1 MTDNQY
7 ADHKSAI
14 DAAEYRR
21 LTERFDRLWDS
32 APSAYKQREMRKL
45 LALINRYE
53 AGRHDG
59 NDSHNHQPAG
69 REIRHPQI
77 SNSV

>member
-1 MTDNQY
+1 MSDDQY
-7 ADHKSAI
+7 TNHRSTI

-21 LTERFDRLWDS
+21 MTERFDRLWES

-53 AGRHDG
+53 AEQHDG
-59 NDSHNHQPAG
+59 DDSHNRQSAG
-69 REIRHPQI
+69 REIRHSQI
-77 SNSV
+77 FNSV